1 MMKTMIGYLE
11 NQRKIMT
18 KTMTRSEFIET
29 YYHTEPKKF
38 ISNLKCTTT
47 SVIFKWAE
55 EQKLKSGGV
64 ILSHQLSRDTRW
76 GTAIVSGPDS
86 TIRPGDS
93 LLMSAR
99 PVVYNFNIDGENL
112 MNTSDASVLAIKRG
126 NNLLTNK
133 NTFLYSWLEDKEEV
147 SPGGIVL
154 MKKDS
159 TKENEPRK
167 CLVHAAG
174 SETGLHKGDIALLAY
189 KVSAYKIVIDGIEMH
204 NGGFEEVICFWPK
217 D

>member
-1 MMKTMIGYLE
+1 
-11 NQRKIMT
+11 
-18 KTMTRSEFIET
+18 MTRSEFIET

-86 TIRPGDS
+86 TIRLGDS

-112 MNTSDASVLAIKRG
+112 MNTSDASIMAYKRNG
-126 NNLLTNK
+126 TLHATCG
-133 NTFLYSWLEDKEEV
+133 TIIYEWLEQAETVTE
-147 SPGGIVL
+147 SGIVIIETL
-154 MKKDS
+154 SNQEMTPRWAKVVACGPDS
-159 TKENEPRK
+159 GVKTNDE
-167 CLVHAAG
+167 V
-174 SETGLHKGDIALLAY
+174 LLAF
-189 KVSAYKIVIDGIEMH
+189 KSDAYTISIDGYGELH
-204 NGGFEEVICFWPK
+204 NAGASEVIAYRLPR
-217 D
+217 